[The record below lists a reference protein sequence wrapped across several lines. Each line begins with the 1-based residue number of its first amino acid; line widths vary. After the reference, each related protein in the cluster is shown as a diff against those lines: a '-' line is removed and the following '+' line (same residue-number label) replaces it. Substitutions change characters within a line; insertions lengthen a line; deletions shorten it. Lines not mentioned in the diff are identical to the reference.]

1 MPAPVL
7 CLSNSKLS
15 YLLSQTLSGSLVS
28 QFCAGSSGKIPV
40 SGGRGEL
47 VKFNSD
53 LCGGMLREKAQKGA
67 CWIGGFLTRGCCSNN
82 DLGMRRGAFMP
93 L

>member
-1 MPAPVL
+1 MPAPVP

-15 YLLSQTLSGSLVS
+15 YLLSQTFSASLMS

-40 SGGRGEL
+40 SGGRWEL
-47 VKFNSD
+47 VKCYSD

-67 CWIGGFLTRGCCSNN
+67 CCIGGFLT
-82 DLGMRRGAFMP
+82 
-93 L
+93 